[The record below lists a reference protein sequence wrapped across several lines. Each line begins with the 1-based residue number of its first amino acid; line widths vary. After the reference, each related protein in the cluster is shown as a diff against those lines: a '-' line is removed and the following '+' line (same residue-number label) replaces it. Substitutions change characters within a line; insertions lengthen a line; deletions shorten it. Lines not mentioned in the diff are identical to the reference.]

1 MGGSLAHKL
10 RELTFQDYMS
20 DLQIFNFNSNKVRI
34 QTIEGREY
42 FCAKDVCDTLGYVNG
57 KDAIS
62 RHCKKDGVVKYAL
75 IDSLNREQKY
85 SFINESNLYRLI
97 IHSKLPEAEKFEE
110 WVFNEVLP
118 QIRKTGQY
126 GVPQQLSRLEIL
138 QIALENEQKVIALE
152 NTVKEK
158 EEYIAM
164 VEEAQASYV
173 QAKQKAEAFSE
184 ENESLLEMAET
195 LSTKLSVAS
204 TLRIAGLSITPIKEK
219 KGKQEPEDKAS
230 RVDRLKINFAVQA
243 SDLTE
248 PEDKEIVIRIASPSG
263 VILTKDNNRLQDKDE
278 LASIRETITYDGTE
292 KGVTYYFDQEADY
305 EKGVYKVEVLNN
317 DKLLDRKA
325 FSLR

>member
-1 MGGSLAHKL
+1 
-10 RELTFQDYMS
+10 MS

-152 NTVKEK
+152 NENTIQK
-158 EEYIAM
+158 EYI
-164 VEEAQASYV
+164 EEFIEVAHNKSYSKV
-173 QAKQKAEAFSE
+173 AKEDLHMSPYTFIKQLKQAKYICKDRVPMQRYITQGLFKIKDTRNGYKRYLMTPKGIEYFKRKMVTAFHG
-184 ENESLLEMAET
+184 NVLVM
-195 LSTKLSVAS
+195 
-204 TLRIAGLSITPIKEK
+204 
-219 KGKQEPEDKAS
+219 S
-230 RVDRLKINFAVQA
+230 R
-243 SDLTE
+243 
-248 PEDKEIVIRIASPSG
+248 
-263 VILTKDNNRLQDKDE
+263 
-278 LASIRETITYDGTE
+278 
-292 KGVTYYFDQEADY
+292 
-305 EKGVYKVEVLNN
+305 
-317 DKLLDRKA
+317 
-325 FSLR
+325 